1 MSAHYP
7 LEDLA
12 TVHALG
18 EAGEL
23 RGKVVLTP
31 TRDSSGDDGDGDGD
45 QR

>member
-1 MSAHYP
+1 MSARYP
-7 LEDLA
+7 LEELA

-31 TRDSSGDDGDGDGD
+31 TRDSDGNGNGNGD
-45 QR
+45 RS